1 MLRAHARPVW
11 HLMRGQKM
19 YSRISDRELLLL
31 AELGHLRP
39 GDLVWR
45 PGLGGWRSAQSV
57 SGTLTPPPLPPAQS
71 QPDAKRITS
80 LLSTARKHV
89 IRWQDKLTLIAKD
102 HAGSIKVHLWR
113 IYPLRT
119 KLDLGDVFRRVQ
131 DRGTLV
137 GMMIVLV
144 FVGSIDVAM
153 RTSFAIGAQ
162 TPTENTASPKLQHRQ
177 IAAVGSDTTRP
188 VQTSNPSEL
197 QPAEPS
203 ASQSV
208 SAAPLDSISNLS
220 SASQSVS
227 AAPPDL
233 VPPTVSVS
241 VPPSESGVQPDSI
254 PLPTRKPARLTAKP
268 LPSTAVLRR
277 IARRQRDPESMR
289 FGSFGYNYTDPAQ

>member
-11 HLMRGQKM
+11 HFMRGQKM

-197 QPAEPS
+197 QPTEP
-203 ASQSV
+203 
-208 SAAPLDSISNLS
+208 